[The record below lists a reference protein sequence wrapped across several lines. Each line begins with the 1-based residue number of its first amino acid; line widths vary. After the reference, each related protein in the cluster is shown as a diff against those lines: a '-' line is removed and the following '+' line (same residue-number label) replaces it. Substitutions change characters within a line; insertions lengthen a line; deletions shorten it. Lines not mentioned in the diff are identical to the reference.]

1 MYTYCVNICFQGQTT
16 SSDNNPRD
24 NFGCT
29 PKPAPENKDKPSTD
43 KNKLDPSTNTNK
55 RGTVEPFTNLS
66 TEKSAVNKKVQ
77 ISLIYVYKHV
87 NTCI

>member
-55 RGTVEPFTNLS
+55 RGTVVPFTNLS
-66 TEKSAVNKKVQ
+66 TEKSAVNKKV
-77 ISLIYVYKHV
+77 
-87 NTCI
+87 